1 MNKLFFLLVL
11 LPGLVRGQSLITSY
25 KALLVSGKGYL
36 RTTQVYSP
44 PNADSYTHKD
54 EKYFPDPPTLRRYVL
69 QEIANQTVQ
78 ANAFQA
84 LADAAEAKVDS
95 LRAVITDMNDG
106 LGWVPDPPLRAPDS
120 PTRAEP
126 VRWGAILPKENEI
139 GTEKWQTRT

>member
-1 MNKLFFLLVL
+1 MKHILFPFVL
-11 LPGLVRGQSLITSY
+11 LPGVVRGQTYSY
-25 KALLVSGKGYL
+25 KGLLISGKGYL
-36 RTTQVYSP
+36 RTTVVYSP
-44 PNADSYTHKD
+44 PNADSYTYQD
-54 EKYFPDPPTLRRYVL
+54 TKYFPDSTALRRHVM

-78 ANAFQA
+78 AAAFQA

-126 VRWGAILPKENEI
+126 VRWGAILPKGNEI
-139 GTEKWQTRT
+139 GTEKWQTRTS